1 MPICRRPVRTRSS
14 GDTSPRLLTG
24 GWALARRRSEGTP
37 FVRESSTSGVM
48 RSASVA
54 LAVESA
60 CDEST
65 SDAGREC
72 QRSVGSSRPAV
83 RNSKNVPFASS
94 GPGVLIPPWEC
105 ALLRLGEKTKKRAR
119 RFPDGPALQKE
130 KTLLDR
136 TCLRSRQKP
145 ICASNFAL
153 DSTDQSIRQT
163 DEGKQA
169 MPKMFSFDIGHA
181 SIGWAAFDITN
192 PHEPALEGCGTVIF
206 PANDCLA
213 SQRRDHRRQRRHIRS
228 TRMRIARMKEFLL
241 GLGVLTQEQLDV
253 PGGPAP
259 WKLASEVL
267 CGHRLLS
274 WPELWD
280 VLRWYAHNRGYDGN
294 RKWSRST
301 IADKDDTKKEQN
313 ARRLMTRYGT
323 ATMAETICARL
334 QVDPRS
340 PSNVTTNRAYKTLN
354 AAFPRDVVVAE
365 VRRILESHAGRL
377 PAIDPRFVDSLCA
390 EDNTPREGMTVRDH
404 LQSLGWK
411 RGLPSRYVGGLL
423 FGQAVPR
430 FDNRIIGECPVNGEK
445 LPLKSCREFREFRW
459 AMILANVRVSDGAT
473 GTRPLTP
480 AERQAVS
487 DLLRAAGKFTATQ
500 FRKEV
505 ATISKQGDGNTT
517 AMMTDPNA
525 EEALILDPP
534 LAYVRANAEMKVA
547 WPLLPEALKRRVLAR
562 MNRQKPIT
570 WGWIEAQ
577 PDAPATL
584 REALIAAA
592 APKGKKKAADLP
604 VTWETLSRRTVGPAW
619 PSGRAP
625 YSRRVMMKA
634 VAEVMAG
641 KHPSEAGGVLHMT
654 EERLERERAKT
665 IDELTNNHL
674 IRHRLRM
681 LERLVNDM
689 VKRYA
694 GGDSSRVTR
703 CVVEVVRDLAEFSG
717 KTSEDIASEINA
729 RLANFKEVA
738 KSLESDLSGL
748 NIPIGASLIRK
759 ARIANDL
766 DWKCPYTGE
775 GYDAVTLA
783 RGGVDLDHIIPRS
796 QRASDSL
803 DSLVVTFPAVNRWKG
818 SRTAK
823 QFIEDEQ
830 GKPVPGLPNL
840 TIRLASSYDDMV
852 AKLADEKKPNQ
863 FTRGPGSLGDKM
875 RRWRR
880 KQQLMRQ
887 DFKEPEFTPRDLTVT
902 SHLTRLACR
911 QLERSIPSL
920 QKQGSITS
928 IPGSVTGVV
937 RKAWHCFGC
946 LEQASPLIMHDVP
959 EWDASG
965 NPVMGKEGT
974 QRVKRVP
981 RPKGEI
987 REITHLHHALDA
999 AVMGYVALLLP
1010 RDGKLWEQIVTRKVP
1025 AADAAGFKAAYGW
1038 TGMLTLAP
1046 NHNGGGAHRL
1056 EVLDLPDSYK
1066 KTLAAKLAELRVVK
1080 HVPADMRG
1088 ARLERKSWRIV
1099 SVTDGRV
1106 TLRQRSFDPKHNHP
1120 ETGARLRAW
1129 KRDDLAAQ
1137 AVVGLEPGKLS
1148 RAMAALV
1155 ISENYGVAI
1164 LDSTAGGEGE
1174 RFRVIPFHRVKKQ
1187 LDTLKAQ
1194 NNGVRPMVIRNGDTV
1209 VIQRGTYKGTWRV
1222 FSVKNAKRGVMLNLG
1237 PPDGTRAL
1245 KIGVMLASLLVS
1257 GLSLAGRDLTGT

>member
-1 MPICRRPVRTRSS
+1 
-14 GDTSPRLLTG
+14 
-24 GWALARRRSEGTP
+24 
-37 FVRESSTSGVM
+37 
-48 RSASVA
+48 
-54 LAVESA
+54 
-60 CDEST
+60 
-65 SDAGREC
+65 
-72 QRSVGSSRPAV
+72 
-83 RNSKNVPFASS
+83 
-94 GPGVLIPPWEC
+94 
-105 ALLRLGEKTKKRAR
+105 
-119 RFPDGPALQKE
+119 
-130 KTLLDR
+130 
-136 TCLRSRQKP
+136 
-145 ICASNFAL
+145 
-153 DSTDQSIRQT
+153 
-163 DEGKQA
+163 

-181 SIGWAAFDITN
+181 SIGWAAFDIID
-192 PHEPALEGCGTVIF
+192 PREPALEGCGTVIF
-206 PANDCLA
+206 RADDCLA
-213 SQRRDHRRQRRHIRS
+213 SQRRDRRRQRRHIRS

-241 GLGVLTQEQLDV
+241 GLGVLTQVQLDT

-259 WKLASEVL
+259 WKLAAEVL
-267 CGHRLLS
+267 CGNRLLS

-301 IADKDDTKKEQN
+301 VADKDDTEKEQN
-313 ARRLMTRYGT
+313 ARALMTRHGT

-334 QVDPRS
+334 HVDPRS
-340 PSNVTTNRAYKTLN
+340 PSKVTPNRAYKTLN

-365 VRRILESHAGRL
+365 VRGILESHAGRL
-377 PAIDPRFVDSLCA
+377 SAIDPRFVDSLCA
-390 EDNTPREGMTVRDH
+390 EDNTPRDAVTVRDH
-404 LQSLGWK
+404 LEALGWK

-445 LPLKSCREFREFRW
+445 LPLKACRQFREFRW
-459 AMILANVRVSDGAT
+459 AMIVANVRVSDGAT

-480 AERQAVS
+480 AERQAVTDS
-487 DLLRAAGKFTATQ
+487 LRAAGKFTAAQ

-505 ATISKQGDGNTT
+505 ATVSKQGEGNTA

-534 LAYVRANAEMKVA
+534 LAYVRTNAEMKVA
-547 WPLLPEALKRRVLAR
+547 WPLLGEAIQRRVLAR
-562 MNRQKPIT
+562 MNKQRPT
-570 WGWIEAQ
+570 TLGWIAAQ
-577 PDAPATL
+577 PDAPASL
-584 REALIAAA
+584 PEALLAAS
-592 APKGKKKAADLP
+592 APKDKKKSADAT
-604 VTWETLSRRTVGPAW
+604 VTWETLSRRGAGPAW
-619 PSGRAP
+619 PTGRAP
-625 YSRRVMMKA
+625 YSRETMQKA
-634 VAEVMAG
+634 VGEVMAG

-681 LERLVNDM
+681 LDRLVVDM

-717 KTSEDIASEINA
+717 KTNKDITAEINA
-729 RLANFKEVA
+729 RLKNFNDVA
-738 KSLESDLSGL
+738 KRLEADLSGV
-748 NIPIGASLIRK
+748 NIQIGAGLIRK
-759 ARIANDL
+759 ARIADDL
-766 DWKCPYTGE
+766 GWKCPYTGE
-775 GYDAVTLA
+775 SFDAVTLA
-783 RGGVDLDHIIPRS
+783 RGGVDLDHVIPRS

-818 SRTAK
+818 NRTAR
-823 QFIEDEQ
+823 QFIEDEN
-830 GKPVPGLPNL
+830 GKPVPGMPNL
-840 TIRLASSYDDMV
+840 TIRSASSYESMV
-852 AKLADEKKPNQ
+852 ANLAEDKKPNQ
-863 FTRGPGSLGDKM
+863 FTRGPGALGDKM
-875 RRWRR
+875 RRWNR
-880 KQQLMRQ
+880 KQRLMRQ

-920 QKQGSITS
+920 QKQGRITS

-937 RKAWHCFGC
+937 RKAWHCLGC
-946 LEQASPLIMHDVP
+946 LAQAAPLILHDVP

-965 NPVMGKEGT
+965 NPVLEQDGT

-999 AVMGYVALLLP
+999 AVMGYVAILLP

-1025 AADAAGFKAAYGW
+1025 AADAAGFKTAYGW
-1038 TGMLTLAP
+1038 TGMLKLAP
-1046 NHNGGGAHRL
+1046 PRNGGGAHRL

-1066 KTLAAKLAELRVVK
+1066 KTLAARLTDRRVVK

-1088 ARLERKSWRIV
+1088 ARLELNSWRV
-1099 SVTDGRV
+1099 VRLADGRV

-1129 KRDDLAAQ
+1129 KQDDLAARG
-1137 AVVGLEPGKLS
+1137 VVGLEPGKLS

-1155 ISENYGVAI
+1155 ISENYGVAV
-1164 LDSTAGGEGE
+1164 LDSTASGGEE

-1187 LDTLKAQ
+1187 LDNLTAQ
-1194 NNGVRPMVIRNGDTV
+1194 NNGVRPLVIRNGDTI
-1209 VIQRGTYKGTWRV
+1209 VIQRGTFKGAWRV
-1222 FSVKNAKRGVMLNLG
+1222 FSVKNAKRGVMFDLG
-1237 PPDGTRAL
+1237 PADATRAL
-1245 KIGVMLASLLVS
+1245 RIGVMLTSLLAN
-1257 GLSLAGRDLTGT
+1257 GLSVAGRDLTGA